1 MQLARRVLDSLMY
14 VSESYYLE
22 DDKYEI
28 IKSQLKALEK
38 QYDIKLKVTKYD
50 RSSGVNVYITKA
62 PFYFQIFDKYNQIFM
77 GDDRDDTYTN
87 IQSVAFARP
96 DANRVVVYKT
106 RKGKELDKEDTFS
119 TDQYDLRGQPIV
131 KKIYDIANQ
140 FNYSDKNYDPT
151 RDDHSGK
158 RYIANIYQGDTT
170 KPFIYTG
177 KEPLINTFELAKAEY
192 DAKYRKKRQN
202 TEWDDFINKQH
213 KKNKKTAMKIEAEV
227 SDVVKLIAKQMKSGA
242 TLDKAVQTVKSL
254 PDHWLGDIPMKEV
267 VRRVKNNEI
276 K

>member
-50 RSSGVNVYITKA
+50 RISGVNVYITKA
-62 PFYFQIFDKYNQIFM
+62 PFYFQIFDKTNQIFM
-77 GDDRDDTYTN
+77 GDDRDDTYKR
-87 IQSVAFARP
+87 IEGIVFARP
-96 DANRVVVYKT
+96 DSNRVVVHKT
-106 RKGKELDKEDTFS
+106 LKGKELDKEDMFS

-192 DAKYRKKRQN
+192 FAKYRKKDRIQN
-202 TEWDDFINKQH
+202 GMILLTNSM
-213 KKNKKTAMKIEAEV
+213 KKTT
-227 SDVVKLIAKQMKSGA
+227 KQ
-242 TLDKAVQTVKSL
+242 
-254 PDHWLGDIPMKEV
+254 
-267 VRRVKNNEI
+267 R
-276 K
+276 